1 MPPRRR
7 ALPLALLLALLLAL
21 AACASAP
28 GAHRAPDAALPAAF
42 QHAAPAAAAAAEAS
56 AAAEA
61 PIDPAWWL
69 AYGDPELDRLLRRVA
84 EANPE
89 LAQAEARYRQALAQV
104 DAARA
109 LAWPQLG
116 AGAAATRSGS
126 SGGAASGLNSAGGTR
141 SLYSAGLDLS
151 WTPDLWGRVAL
162 QRQAASAS
170 ADAQAALVD
179 AARLAL
185 QLAAAQGYVRLRALD
200 AQAALFAQADQAFAR
215 SLQITQLQY
224 EAGLVARADVIQ
236 AETQLQSLRT
246 QVFTLQRQRALEA
259 NALALLAGSTP
270 ADFPVAVRD
279 AAGSAL
285 PAVPPAPAAVPA
297 ELLRRRPDLA
307 AADRLLAAAHARVGL
322 AQRAWLPDLTLS
334 ASGSLQADSL
344 ARLVDAPA
352 RVWSLGPQLAAT
364 LFDGGAR
371 RANEAFST
379 AAYDEQAAA
388 WRAGV
393 LAAVRETED
402 ALAQLASLTAQ
413 DRQQQR
419 LVELANQNERVVID
433 RYEAGEIGF
442 LEVATAQNTAL
453 AARRAALDVQA
464 QRLAASMALVGALGG
479 GWTRP

>member
-1 MPPRRR
+1 MPDFTASPFTRC
-7 ALPLALLLALLLAL
+7 AAGALLPLVL
-21 AACASAP
+21 AACAAAP
-28 GAHRAPDAALPAAF
+28 EGHRAPELPLPAGFSQALPAA
-42 QHAAPAAAAAAEAS
+42 AAGPS
-56 AAAEA
+56 AAIA
-61 PIDPAWWL
+61 PDWWL

-126 SGGAASGLNSAGGTR
+126 SGGAASGLSTGTGTR

-162 QRQAASAS
+162 QRQAAGAS
-170 ADAQAALVD
+170 AEAQAALVD

-185 QLAAAQGYVRLRALD
+185 QLAAAQAYVRLRALD

-259 NALALLAGSTP
+259 NALALLAGTTP
-270 ADFPVAVRD
+270 ADLPVAVRE
-279 AAGSAL
+279 AAL

-307 AADRLLAAAHARVGL
+307 AADRLLAAAHARAGL
-322 AQRAWLPDLTLS
+322 AQRAWLPDLSLS
-334 ASGSLQADSL
+334 ASASLQAGSL
-344 ARLVDAPA
+344 ARLLDAPA

-371 RANEAFST
+371 RANEAFSN

-393 LAAVRETED
+393 LTAVRETED
-402 ALAQLASLTAQ
+402 ALVQLASLTEQ

-479 GWTRP
+479 GWVGAASR